1 MAYISNPNEISFNG
15 ESLRGFVIE
24 EINDEKIEI
33 NDIEVKFQ
41 INRAIVFDIVIDRND
56 IDKNELKTIKG
67 RFLNIISLQ
76 QYMKLKILAQTIHF
90 LDIDYW

>member
-33 NDIEVKFQ
+33 NGKAFKSVRREK
-41 INRAIVFDIVIDRND
+41 
-56 IDKNELKTIKG
+56 
-67 RFLNIISLQ
+67 
-76 QYMKLKILAQTIHF
+76 
-90 LDIDYW
+90 

>member
-41 INRAIVFDIVIDRND
+41 INRAIVFDIGF
-56 IDKNELKTIKG
+56 LKLLFYHFQKG
-67 RFLNIISLQ
+67 LSSRF
-76 QYMKLKILAQTIHF
+76 
-90 LDIDYW
+90 